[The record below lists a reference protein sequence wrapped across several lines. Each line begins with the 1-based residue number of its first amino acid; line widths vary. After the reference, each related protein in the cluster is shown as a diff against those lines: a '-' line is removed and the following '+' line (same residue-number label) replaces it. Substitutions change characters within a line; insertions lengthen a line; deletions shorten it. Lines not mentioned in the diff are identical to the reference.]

1 MGGEEVILNNVTPPE
16 KLETVYLVQDSAA
29 EDIMENNKAYV
40 KETHEEAKKI
50 LRAAVR
56 SEGRKELSIRATS
69 YHGYTEASAFT
80 YLPDVADSSSESE
93 VRVESSNEILIL
105 HDRCRYFP

>member
-1 MGGEEVILNNVTPPE
+1 MILNSVTPPD

-50 LRAAVR
+50 LRAAVD
-56 SEGRKELSIRATS
+56 SEGREELSIRATS
-69 YHGYTEASAFT
+69 YHGYTEAFT